1 MSNIA
6 IIPARG
12 GSKGVPGKNTK
23 LIDGKPLI
31 SYSIETALKSN
42 LIDHVIVSS
51 DSLEILSLSA
61 SYPKVIVHKR
71 SEDIAKDNSPVS
83 ETIFAILKEYE
94 NLSIENIVLLQ
105 PTSPLRTA
113 SQIDEAI
120 LLFRESRAKS
130 LISVC
135 EMDDVHPAR
144 MYWNKESQL
153 EPIMPELEQLRRQ
166 EIPKA
171 LYRNGS
177 IYITDRG
184 TFEKTGA
191 IMNKPAIGYVM
202 PYNQLLNIDE
212 PRDILIAEALVSAW
226 NRGEL

>member
-12 GSKGVPGKNTK
+12 GSKGVPGKNIK

-31 SYSIETALKSN
+31 AYTIEAALQTK
-42 LIDHVIVSS
+42 LIDHIIVSS
-51 DSLEILSLSA
+51 DSEEILSVSA
-61 SYPKVIVHKR
+61 DYSDVFIHKR
-71 SEDIAKDNSPVS
+71 NEEIAGDKSSIS
-83 ETIFAILKEYE
+83 ETIFAILHEYAD
-94 NLSIENIVLLQ
+94 LAIDNIILLQ

-113 SQIDEAI
+113 TQIDEAI
-120 LLFRESRAKS
+120 SRFIDSHAKS

-144 MYWNKESQL
+144 MYWNKEGLL
-153 EPIMPELEQLRRQ
+153 EPIMPEYEQLRRQ

-177 IYITDRG
+177 IYITDRE
-184 TFEKTGA
+184 TFVKTGA
-191 IMNKPAIGYVM
+191 IMNKPSIGFIM
-202 PYNQLLNIDE
+202 PYSQLLNIDE
-212 PRDILIAEALVSAW
+212 PRDLIIAEALVSAW
-226 NRGEL
+226 NKGML